1 MAAQALI
8 RIAVVGAGLIGRR
21 HAAHV
26 QACPEAKLHAIVD
39 PTDAAREVAAA
50 AGVPWFAEI
59 GAMLAA
65 GKPDAVIVATP
76 NSLHVEHGLA
86 AIAAG
91 LPTLVEK
98 PIADTVA
105 GARKLVAAAEA
116 PACRCW
122 SAITAATIR

>member
-86 AIAAG
+86 
-91 LPTLVEK
+91 PSQ
-98 PIADTVA
+98 
-105 GARKLVAAAEA
+105 
-116 PACRCW
+116 PACRRW
-122 SAITAATIR
+122 SRSRSPTRRGRAQARRGC